1 MGFEQLL
8 IFGVL
13 LCAFIGLAIDLWSP
27 DGILLTALAIL
38 TISGVLSLEQAFQ
51 GFANTTLVALGSLYV
66 VSAAMRESGALDRAS
81 SFILGNE
88 TRSIQR
94 ILLRLCP
101 SVSLY
106 SAFLN
111 NTPVVAMGIPAIRQW
126 ALKKNIV
133 VSKLLMP
140 LSYAAIL
147 GGLCTL
153 IGTSTNL
160 ITHGLL
166 QSHGF
171 EGLSFF
177 ELAWVGVPC
186 AVAGL
191 LYLVFISPVLTP
203 ARRDIRYE
211 EEQIRNLLVEIEVKK
226 GAAIIGKTI
235 EEVGLD
241 KFQGFYL
248 SRINRRDLEI
258 APVPKEEKLH
268 EGDHLLYAAKGG
280 IAVKLPDL
288 TDYSG
293 LQVVHRPPRNTER
306 GTEKPERELHQVVV
320 KEGSPLGGS
329 TVEEAKLLERF
340 GAAVTGVRRR
350 GKRIEQPLGPF
361 VLHPGDVLLLDTSRG
376 FREAHEDTK
385 DFFLTSAAGGEAAGA
400 EKSIEEHRSGGKNLY
415 VSVAVLVGIV
425 SLVATGIVHIALAGI
440 LGVAVLLSFNVI
452 KAGEARKSVD
462 WTVLIVIGAAI
473 GLGKAMEVSG
483 TAELIG
489 QGMVDLTS
497 AYGHRAVLAGVVIVT
512 GLLTEIITNNGAV
525 ALMFPIALSVAE
537 SQGIEARGLFIAI
550 TLVASMSLITP
561 IGYQTNLMV
570 YGPGNYRFT
579 DFFKVGFLLELT
591 LWTLVIIL
599 VPIFWPM

>member
-13 LCAFIGLAIDLWSP
+13 LFAFIGLAIDLWSP
-27 DGILLTALAIL
+27 DAILLTALAVL

-51 GFANTTLVALGSLYV
+51 GFANTTIIALGSLYV

-81 SFILGNE
+81 SFILGRE

-111 NTPVVAMGIPAIRQW
+111 NTPVVAMGIPTIRRW
-126 ALKKNIV
+126 ALKNNII

-140 LSYAAIL
+140 LSFAAIF

-186 AVAGL
+186 AVVGL
-191 LYLVFISPVLTP
+191 LYLIFISPLLTP

-211 EEQIRNLLVEIEVKK
+211 EERRRNLLVEIEVTE
-226 GAAIIGKTI
+226 GADVIGETI
-235 EEVGLD
+235 KDTNLGE
-241 KFQGFYL
+241 FQGFYL
-248 SRINRRDLEI
+248 SRINRRDREI
-258 APVPKEEKLH
+258 APVPKDEKLRR
-268 EGDHLLYAAKGG
+268 GDHLLYAAKGG
-280 IAVKLPDL
+280 IAAKLPDL
-288 TDYSG
+288 ADYSG
-293 LQVVHRPPRNTER
+293 LQVIHHPPRDIEQE
-306 GTEKPERELHQVVV
+306 EKPERELHQVVV
-320 KEGSPLGGS
+320 KEGSPLVGS

-350 GKRIEQPLGPF
+350 GRRVDQPLGSF
-361 VLHPGDVLLLDTSRG
+361 VLHPGDVLLLDTRLG
-376 FREAHEDTK
+376 FREAYEDTK
-385 DFFLTSAAGGEAAGA
+385 DFFLTSAAGGEASGA
-400 EKSIEEHRSGGKNLY
+400 ETSIEEHRSEGKDLY
-415 VSVAVLVGIV
+415 ISVAVLVGIV
-425 SLVATGIVHIALAGI
+425 SLVATGLVHIALAGI

-483 TAELIG
+483 TAELIARW
-489 QGMVDLTS
+489 MVDLTS
-497 AYGHRAVLAGVVIVT
+497 AYGHRTVLAGVVIVT

-537 SQGIEARGLFIAI
+537 TQGVEARGLFIAI

-579 DFFKVGFLLELT
+579 DFFKVGFPLELT